1 VVHTQSGN
9 RTPLFKKILIANRGE
24 IALRIIRAARE
35 LGIKTV
41 AVYSEADHDSLHV
54 KFADEAVCIGPPS
67 SKQSYLNIPRL
78 IAAAEVTDADA
89 IHPGYGFLAENAN
102 FADICAS
109 SGITFIGPRPD
120 AITSMGDKALAKE
133 TMKKAGVPVVPG
145 SEGTISEIADAKKIA
160 KEIGLPVI
168 IKATAGGGGRGM
180 RIVRSL
186 DELENAY
193 LTASH
198 EAETAFGNAA
208 VYIEKYIEEPR
219 HVEIQVMGDQY
230 GTVVHFGE
238 RDCSIQRR
246 HQKLAEE
253 SPSPALTP
261 ELREAMGGAAIK
273 GAKSVRYVG
282 AGTVEFLLDKD
293 KNFYFMEMNTRIQVE
308 HPVSEEVMGVD
319 LLKLQIQMAAG
330 ERLKKIH
337 MKAQWHAIECR
348 INAEDP
354 AMGFRPSPGKITS
367 LHFPGGFGVR
377 VDTHIYAGYIIPPY
391 YDSLIAKLIVKAKT
405 REEAIIKMYYALDE
419 FIIEGIKTTI
429 PFHKKLMMNDKFRSG
444 DFDTKFIESFVF
456 ED

>member
-1 VVHTQSGN
+1 VIHSQSGI

-24 IALRIIRAARE
+24 IALRVIRAARE

-102 FADICAS
+102 FAEICAS

-120 AITSMGDKALAKE
+120 AITAMGDKALAKE

-145 SEGTISEIADAKKIA
+145 SEGTVSDITDAKKIA
-160 KEIGLPVI
+160 KEMGLPVI

-186 DELENAY
+186 EELENAY

-219 HVEIQVMGDQY
+219 HVEIQIMGDQY

-261 ELREAMGGAAIK
+261 ELREAMGSAAVK
-273 GAKSVRYVG
+273 GAKSVRYIG

-293 KNFYFMEMNTRIQVE
+293 KSFYFMEMNTRIQVE

-330 ERLKKIH
+330 ERLKKTQA
-337 MKAQWHAIECR
+337 KPQWHAIECR

-354 AMGFRPSPGKITS
+354 ATGFRPSPGKITS

-377 VDTHIYAGYIIPPY
+377 VDTHIYAGYVIPPY
-391 YDSLIAKLIVKAKT
+391 YDSLIAKLIVKSKT

-429 PFHKKLMMNDKFRSG
+429 PFHKKLMMNEKFRSG
-444 DFDTKFIESFVF
+444 EFDTKFIESFVF
-456 ED
+456 EE